1 MFKDAVDRQASNAQG
16 PSAPP
21 LQINSI
27 CFDDTGETCVTA
39 GDDESFVFWDA
50 RKGVKRRTFYS
61 KKYGIDLAR
70 FTHKAQ
76 NILHASTK
84 GGDHA
89 VRYHSAHENKYISYF
104 RGHTARSVDSPGKAG
119 TRPGADGC
127 RVRSL
132 QMCPINDTFISAG
145 EDGTVRLWDLR
156 SSHTVVSWIRVHAGI
171 GLTRDRACC
180 TVAVA
185 RL

>member
-1 MFKDAVDRQASNAQG
+1 MAQG
-16 PSAPP
+16 PNAPP

-104 RGHTARSVDSPGKAG
+104 RGHTARSVCPRARE
-119 TRPGADGC
+119 TNMRPKPDYG

-132 QMCPINDTFISAG
+132 QMCPINDSFISSG

-156 SSHTVVSWIRVHAGI
+156 SSHTVVS
-171 GLTRDRACC
+171 
-180 TVAVA
+180 A
-185 RL
+185 RR